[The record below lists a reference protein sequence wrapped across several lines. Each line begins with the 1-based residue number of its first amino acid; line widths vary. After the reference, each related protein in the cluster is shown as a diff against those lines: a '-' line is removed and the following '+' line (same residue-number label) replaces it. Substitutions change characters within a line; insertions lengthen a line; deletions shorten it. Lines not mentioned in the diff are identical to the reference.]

1 MAQKSPN
8 FSLYRGDT
16 KTFTLTFRTR
26 PEGVAIDITGHHLWF
41 TMKKSTDETDEEA
54 AIQKEIIFPETPASE
69 VGLGFLTITS
79 AETRGISPGVYLYD
93 MQWVIDGDPPVVMTL
108 TFGRINVLPDITRRD
123 GA

>member
-1 MAQKSPN
+1 
-8 FSLYRGDT
+8 
-16 KTFTLTFRTR
+16 
-26 PEGVAIDITGHHLWF
+26 
-41 TMKKSTDETDEEA
+41 MKKSTDETDEEA